1 MDKKFKVE
9 FKIKEFYYLLKSRK
23 KQILLLGIL
32 TTILAIVVA
41 FSIPRIYKAR
51 VVLAPETSKGNMA
64 SSISSL
70 ASMIG
75 LYGNNNMTGDAIYPE
90 IYPEIF
96 KSTEF
101 ITELFGIRFHTSDS
115 KEIITLYDYIN
126 NGQKAPWW
134 SFPSKLINSLL
145 PKDEAETQD
154 STVID
159 PFHLTKKQSR
169 IARDIQGCIFC
180 AVDKKTS
187 LITLEFTAQDPY
199 VAAVLTDSVK
209 THLQNFI
216 TQYRTKKACND
227 LEYMQ
232 RLYGEAKEDYTKARQ
247 LYASYGDA
255 NQDLQL
261 ASFRLKE
268 TDLENDMQ
276 LKYNI
281 YTQVVQQLQVA
292 KAKVQENTPAFT
304 VVQNPS
310 VPYKHSN
317 KPKILILATYLF
329 LAYSA
334 YVIFLIIRHR
344 KEVIEVHW

>member
-9 FKIKEFYYLLKSRK
+9 FKIKEFYYLLKSKK
-23 KQILLLGIL
+23 KQMILLGVL
-32 TTILAIVVA
+32 TTIFAIVVA

-51 VVLAPETSKGNMA
+51 VVLAPETAKGNMA

-96 KSTEF
+96 NSTEF
-101 ITELFGIRFHTSDS
+101 ITELFGIKFHTSES
-115 KEIITLYDYIN
+115 KEAITLYEYIKN
-126 NGQKAPWW
+126 RQKAPWW
-134 SFPSKLINSLL
+134 TYPKSLIINLL
-145 PKDEAETQD
+145 PKEAETQD
-154 STVID
+154 STKVD
-159 PFHLTKKQSR
+159 PFHLTQEQSR
-169 IARDIQGCIFC
+169 IARDIQGSIFC

-199 VAAVLTDSVK
+199 VAAVLADSVK

-216 TQYRTKKACND
+216 TQYRTQKACND
-227 LEYMQ
+227 LDYMQ
-232 RLYGEAKEDYTKARQ
+232 RLYGEAKDDYTKARQ
-247 LYASYGDA
+247 IYASYSDA

-261 ASFRLKE
+261 ASFRMKE

-281 YTQVVQQLQVA
+281 YTQVVQQLQMA

-310 VPYKHSN
+310 VPFRHSN
-317 KPKILILATYLF
+317 KPKILTLATFLLF
-329 LAYSA
+329 AYSV
-334 YVIFLIIRHR
+334 YLIILVIRHR
-344 KEVIEVHW
+344 KEVIKVHW